1 MAWLP
6 IPIIAGVPAYRL
18 GYPRII
24 PPKTS
29 GRSLQQPLQRD
40 CSNHEHVRLRGKKE
54 QRRWSHEDRLTSK
67 TNRCWMR
74 QINIFTKSEV
84 QVAAYQLLS
93 AAVYD
98 MLTASPWPFTLK
110 PKVISASYTWHG
122 QSCFVL
128 DSEADSAHSEGRRT
142 DRRPP
147 AIRNVASSKEGC
159 IKVKERIVLSEIHLR
174 TTGRH
179 LSMGSH
185 SIICHPTEVPSPQPG
200 RLVLD
205 LSTP

>member
-1 MAWLP
+1 MTP
-6 IPIIAGVPAYRL
+6 YTNYRWS
-18 GYPRII
+18 
-24 PPKTS
+24 TS
-29 GRSLQQPLQRD
+29 VQ
-40 CSNHEHVRLRGKKE
+40 VRLPKDHTPENLGKKPTTTASERLFQSRTRTPAWKKE

-159 IKVKERIVLSEIHLR
+159 IKVKEHIVLSEIHLR